1 MTEKLRE
8 KTLYEEIAELNAQS
22 PGLYGL
28 TDAEEERYFC
38 SLRMKA
44 QLAKERTANIAVDP
58 RTGLW
63 LDKIEWPELP
73 WAPDN
78 KLPYNWQK
86 VYIVPVE
93 D

>member
-8 KTLYEEIAELNAQS
+8 KTLSEEIAEINARY
-22 PGLYGL
+22 PGTYGL
-28 TDAEEERYFC
+28 TDAEEARHFFA
-38 SLRMKA
+38 LRMKA
-44 QLAKERTANIAVDP
+44 QLAKERIANIAVDP

-73 WAPDN
+73 WALDT

-86 VYIVPVE
+86 VYIIPVE